1 MTPFSTLGR
10 PLFSPSERATPAPA
24 PHGAG
29 NLSRHDALVT
39 VSAALILQLGEH
51 DARALMYRSG
61 ITEALEATR

>member
-1 MTPFSTLGR
+1 MTTLPMFRR

-51 DARALMYRSG
+51 DARALMHRSG